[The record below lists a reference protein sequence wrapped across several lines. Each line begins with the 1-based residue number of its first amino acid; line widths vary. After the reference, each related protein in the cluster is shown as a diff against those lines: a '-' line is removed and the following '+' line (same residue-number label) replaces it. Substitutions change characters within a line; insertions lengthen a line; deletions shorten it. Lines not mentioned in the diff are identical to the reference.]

1 MAVTGDYKNSL
12 IKGLK
17 TAYKAYIE
25 IYSVPFDFT
34 GADFTKPTE
43 LYDRLLKATSS
54 DKVRQVGAVQNLE
67 IINERQLNIW
77 RELDYKT
84 AGRPVESYPGLPGYD
99 LRLDRIVLY
108 DSMLSDEFYNDVDDG
123 LDISKQTRPLLIKVN
138 LICPDDTGDMSSDQL
153 LTKTWF
159 IYGVWFLESNI
170 EFGVDNVDDIK
181 IIQSTSA
188 RAAGI
193 VGSR

>member
-25 IYSVPFDFT
+25 VYAQNFDFS
-34 GADFTKPTE
+34 GSDFTQPSV
-43 LYDRLLKATSS
+43 LYSRFLESTQTAK
-54 DKVRQVGAVQNLE
+54 QIGAIQNLE

-84 AGRPVESYPGLPGYD
+84 AGRPVESYPGLPGYE
-99 LRLDRIVLY
+99 LSLDRIVLY
-108 DSMLSDEFYNDVDDG
+108 DSMISDEFYSDVDDSI
-123 LDISKQTRPLLIKVN
+123 DISKQTRPLLIKIN
-138 LICPDDTGDMSSDQL
+138 LICPDDEDKTSSDQL

-159 IYGVWFLESNI
+159 IYGVWFLDSNI

-181 IIQSTSA
+181 IIQNCRA
-188 RAAGI
+188 KAAGI
-193 VGSR
+193 VGNK

>member
-34 GADFTKPTE
+34 GADFTRPTE
-43 LYDRLLKATSS
+43 LYNRFIAEAKSM
-54 DKVRQVGAVQNLE
+54 KQIGAIQNLE
-67 IINERQLNIW
+67 ITNERQLNIW

-84 AGRPVESYPGLPGYD
+84 AGRPVESYPGLPGYE
-99 LRLDRIVLY
+99 LSLDRIVLY
-108 DSMLSDEFYNDVDDG
+108 DSMISDEFYSDVDDS
-123 LDISKQTRPLLIKVN
+123 LDISKQTRPLLIKISV
-138 LICPDDTGDMSSDQL
+138 ICPDDEDKTSSDQL

-159 IYGVWFLESNI
+159 IYGVWFLNSDI

-181 IIQSTSA
+181 IIQNCSA
-188 RAAGI
+188 KAAGI
-193 VGSR
+193 VGDK

>member
-25 IYSVPFDFT
+25 IYSQNFDFT
-34 GADFTKPTE
+34 GADFTKPNE
-43 LYDRLLKATSS
+43 LYNRFIESTNSS
-54 DKVRQVGAVQNLE
+54 NQVGAIQNLE
-67 IINERQLNIW
+67 IVNERQLNYW

-84 AGRPVESYPGLPGYD
+84 AGRPVETYPGLPCYE

-108 DSMLSDEFYNDVDDG
+108 DSMLSDAFYNDVDDG
-123 LDISKQTRPLLIKVN
+123 LDISKQTKPLLIKIN
-138 LICPDDTGDMSSDQL
+138 LMCPDDEGKTSSDQL

-170 EFGVDNVDDIK
+170 EFGVDHVDDIK
-181 IIQSTSA
+181 IIQNTSA
-188 RAAGI
+188 RAVGI
-193 VGSR
+193 VGNK

>member
-25 IYSVPFDFT
+25 IYSIPFDFT

-43 LYDRLLKATSS
+43 LYGRLLEATDNS
-54 DKVRQVGAVQNLE
+54 RQVGAVQNLE

-99 LRLDRIVLY
+99 LRLSRIVLY
-108 DSMLSDEFYNDVDDG
+108 DSMISDEFYTDVDDSI
-123 LDISKQTRPLLIKVN
+123 DISKQTKPLLIKIN
-138 LICPDDTGDMSSDQL
+138 LICPDDEDKTSSDQML
-153 LTKTWF
+153 SKTWF
-159 IYGVWFLESNI
+159 ICGVWFLNSEI

-181 IIQSTSA
+181 IIQDCQA
-188 RAAGI
+188 RAAFIIGNK
-193 VGSR
+193 

>member
-25 IYSVPFDFT
+25 IYSMNFDFT
-34 GADFTKPTE
+34 GADFTRPTE
-43 LYDRLLKATSS
+43 LYNRFITEAKSM
-54 DKVRQVGAVQNLE
+54 KQIGAIQNLE
-67 IINERQLNIW
+67 ITNERQLNIW

-84 AGRPVESYPGLPGYD
+84 AGRPVESYPGLPGYE
-99 LRLDRIVLY
+99 LSLDRIVLY
-108 DSMLSDEFYNDVDDG
+108 DSMISDEFYSDVDDS
-123 LDISKQTRPLLIKVN
+123 LDISKQTRPLLIKISV
-138 LICPDDTGDMSSDQL
+138 ICPDDEDKTSSDQL

-159 IYGVWFLESNI
+159 IYGVWFLNSDI

-181 IIQSTSA
+181 IIQNCGAKAT
-188 RAAGI
+188 GI
-193 VGSR
+193 VGDR

>member
-1 MAVTGDYKNSL
+1 MDVTGDYKNSL

-25 IYSVPFDFT
+25 IYSMNFDFT
-34 GADFTKPTE
+34 GADFTRPTE
-43 LYDRLLKATSS
+43 LYNRLIKEAKSM
-54 DKVRQVGAVQNLE
+54 KQIGAIQNLE

-99 LRLDRIVLY
+99 LSLDRIVLY
-108 DSMLSDEFYNDVDDG
+108 DSMISDEFYSDVDDS
-123 LDISKQTRPLLIKVN
+123 LDISKQTRPLLIKIN
-138 LICPDDTGDMSSDQL
+138 LICPNDEDKTDSTEL
-153 LTKTWF
+153 LTKTWY
-159 IYGVWFLESNI
+159 IYGVWFLDSNI

-181 IIQSTSA
+181 IIQNCRA

-193 VGSR
+193 VGNK

>member
-25 IYSVPFDFT
+25 IYSVPFNFT
-34 GADFTKPTE
+34 GTDFTKPTE
-43 LYDRLLKATSS
+43 LYNRLLEETTNGK
-54 DKVRQVGAVQNLE
+54 QVGAIQNLE
-67 IINERQLNIW
+67 IINERQLNYW

-84 AGRPVESYPGLPGYD
+84 AGRPVETYPGLPGYE
-99 LRLDRIVLY
+99 LRLDRVVLY
-108 DSMLSDEFYNDVDDG
+108 DSMLSDEFYSDVDDG
-123 LDISKQTRPLLIKVN
+123 LDISKQTKPLLIKIN
-138 LICPDDTGDMSSDQL
+138 LICPDDEDKTSSDQL

-181 IIQSTSA
+181 IIQNTNA

-193 VGSR
+193 VGSA

>member
-34 GADFTKPTE
+34 GADFTRPTE
-43 LYDRLLKATSS
+43 LYNRFITEAGSMK
-54 DKVRQVGAVQNLE
+54 QIGAIQNLE
-67 IINERQLNIW
+67 ITNERQLNIW

-84 AGRPVESYPGLPGYD
+84 AGRPVESYPGLPGYE
-99 LRLDRIVLY
+99 LSLDRIVLY
-108 DSMLSDEFYNDVDDG
+108 DSMISDEFYSDVDDS
-123 LDISKQTRPLLIKVN
+123 LDISKQTRPLLIKISV
-138 LICPDDTGDMSSDQL
+138 ICPDDENKTSSDQM

-159 IYGVWFLESNI
+159 IYGVWFLDSNI

-181 IIQSTSA
+181 IIQNC
-188 RAAGI
+188 RAKATGI
-193 VGSR
+193 VGDK

>member
-1 MAVTGDYKNSL
+1 MPVTGDYKNSL

-25 IYSVPFDFT
+25 IYSQNFDFT

-43 LYDRLLKATSS
+43 LYSRFLESTKNAH
-54 DKVRQVGAVQNLE
+54 QVGAIQNLE
-67 IINERQLNIW
+67 IVNERQLNYW

-84 AGRPVESYPGLPGYD
+84 AGRPVETYPGLPGYD

-108 DSMLSDEFYNDVDDG
+108 DSMISDEFYSDIDDG
-123 LDISKQTRPLLIKVN
+123 LDISKQTRPLLIKIN
-138 LICPDDTGDMSSDQL
+138 LICPNDEDKTSSDEL

-181 IIQSTSA
+181 IIQSTNA
-188 RAAGI
+188 RCAGI
-193 VGSR
+193 VGNK

>member
-34 GADFTKPTE
+34 GTDFTQPTE
-43 LYDRLLKATSS
+43 LYNRLVEAT
-54 DKVRQVGAVQNLE
+54 DKQHQVGAIQTLE
-67 IINERQLNIW
+67 IINERQLNVW

-99 LRLDRIVLY
+99 LRLSRVVLY
-108 DSMLSDEFYNDVDDG
+108 DSMISDEFYTDVDDG
-123 LDISKQTRPLLIKVN
+123 LDISKQTKPLLIKIN
-138 LICPDDTGDMSSDQL
+138 LLCPDDENKTSSDQL
-153 LTKTWF
+153 LSKTWF
-159 IYGVWFLESNI
+159 IYGVWFLNSEI

-181 IIQSTSA
+181 TIQDCQA

-193 VGSR
+193 VGNR

>member
-25 IYSVPFDFT
+25 IYSMNFDFT
-34 GADFTKPTE
+34 GADFTRPTE
-43 LYDRLLKATSS
+43 LYNRFITEAKSM
-54 DKVRQVGAVQNLE
+54 KQIGAIQNLE
-67 IINERQLNIW
+67 ITNERQLNIW

-84 AGRPVESYPGLPGYD
+84 AGRPVESYPGLPGYE
-99 LRLDRIVLY
+99 LILDRIVLY
-108 DSMLSDEFYNDVDDG
+108 DSMISDEFYSDVDDS
-123 LDISKQTRPLLIKVN
+123 LDISKQTRPLLIKISV
-138 LICPDDTGDMSSDQL
+138 ICPDDEDKTSSDQL

-159 IYGVWFLESNI
+159 IYGVWFLDSNI

-181 IIQSTSA
+181 IIQNCRA
-188 RAAGI
+188 KAAGI
-193 VGSR
+193 VGDK